1 MNRSKRDVLRIAAGL
16 PALAA
21 TMSRVDAFEALAK
34 PDGMQ
39 PVAGDWRD
47 EMKDAS
53 AAFSPTAWAVSLAAG
68 TTTNVLSESNIN
80 QAAAALNTYKR
91 ARLELVTL
99 LPELGDVPGDHP
111 FIRLDEAVYAIW
123 GDAWFEGLRAGA
135 AFENLRRELLGAQQS
150 CIACD
155 GLGVV
160 DGRGKRISGYSA
172 PPRTKRC
179 PECDGTG
186 LVPTAA
192 VKGRSWR

>member
-1 MNRSKRDVLRIAAGL
+1 M
-16 PALAA
+16 
-21 TMSRVDAFEALAK
+21 TRVDAFEALAES
-34 PDGMQ
+34 DGMQ
-39 PVAGDWRD
+39 PVAGDWR
-47 EMKDAS
+47 EELEDAN
-53 AAFSPTAWAVSLAAG
+53 AAFSPTAWAVSLASG
-68 TTTNVLSESNIN
+68 TPANVLSESNIN
-80 QAAAALNTYKR
+80 QAAEALNTYKR
-91 ARLELVTL
+91 ARLALVTL
-99 LPELGDVPGDHP
+99 LPELGDVPSDHP

-123 GDAWFEGLRAGA
+123 GDVWFEGIRAGA

-179 PECDGTG
+179 PECAGAG

-192 VKGRSWR
+192 VKGRSIPR